1 MKTAF
6 EAGSKTTDED
16 LLQLVSFQLGEE
28 EFGVDILKVQEINRM
43 LEITKVPNSPVFVDG
58 VINLRGKVIPILNL
72 RQKFNLERKEI
83 DKQTRIVVVDIDGK
97 VVGLVVDAVSEVLR
111 LPSDTVEP
119 PPPMV
124 SGVDSEYINGVGK
137 LENRLLILL
146 DLNKLLTTEEKE
158 MLNQTRA

>member
-1 MKTAF
+1 METIL
-6 EAGSKTTDED
+6 EAGSKTEQE

-43 LEITKVPNSPVFVDG
+43 LEITKVPNSPIFVDG

-72 RQKFNLERKEI
+72 RQRFGLEKKEL
-83 DKQTRIVVVDIDGK
+83 DKKTRIVVVDIDGK
-97 VVGLVVDAVSEVLR
+97 VVGVVVDAVSEVLR
-111 LPSDTVEP
+111 LPTDTVEP

-124 SGVDSEYINGVGK
+124 AGIESEYIKGVGK

-158 MLNQTRA
+158 LLNQTRA

>member
-1 MKTAF
+1 METIL
-6 EAGSKTTDED
+6 EAGSKTEQE

>member
-1 MKTAF
+1 M
-6 EAGSKTTDED
+6 
-16 LLQLVSFQLGEE
+16 VSFQLGEE

-43 LEITKVPNSPVFVDG
+43 LEITKVPNSPIFVDG

-72 RQKFNLERKEI
+72 RQRFGLERKEI
-83 DKQTRIVVVDIDGK
+83 DKKTRIVVVDIDGK
-97 VVGLVVDAVSEVLR
+97 VVGVVVDAVSEVLR
-111 LPSDTVEP
+111 LPTDTVEP

-124 SGVDSEYINGVGK
+124 AGIESEYIKGVGK

-158 MLNQTRA
+158 LLNQTRA